1 MNNSL
6 GAPLTFFNRPITLF
20 ISALLLLCGAVGVRA
35 QSTEVESPTPVT
47 ANEIS
52 GTISARDIGDARLTR
67 FFYALTGTPGD
78 LIFTVESKNLD
89 GDIDIFAANGLR
101 PLAKV
106 SMYSGESSTRSS
118 KTIYLRRQEPLI
130 LRVEGRTPND
140 NPGTF
145 RIRFEG
151 SFEPLPV
158 VAASTETANPA
169 EGETSTAQPPS
180 RTAKKGRRVTS
191 VGGRIDEPEPEP
203 TTTTAETST
212 TEPVK
217 TPEQPP
223 APAEATASTTTTPE
237 STAEPSS
244 TKPTPTR
251 TTRGRRGRGRN
262 TPRPR
267 PTAPATT
274 STTATAATEATQ
286 PGGQPAAQPEAG
298 ARLIIETRD
307 GMRVERYMS
316 TVRRVTVENGQIVVT
331 MKNGKVE
338 RLSLTDVL
346 RMAIE
351 P

>member
-1 MNNSL
+1 MNNSI
-6 GAPLTFFNRPITLF
+6 GAPLARFNRSVTLF
-20 ISALLLLCGAVGVRA
+20 ISALLLLCVAVGVSA

-52 GTISARDIGDARLTR
+52 GTIAARDIGDSRLTR
-67 FFYALTGTPGD
+67 YFYTLTGTPGD

-89 GDIDIFAANGLR
+89 GDVDVFAANGLR

-106 SMYSGESSTRSS
+106 SMYSGESSTSAS

-151 SFEPLPV
+151 TFEPLPV
-158 VAASTETANPA
+158 VATTTETGGSS
-169 EGETSTAQPPS
+169 EGETSATQPPA

-203 TTTTAETST
+203 TTTSEASA
-212 TEPVK
+212 TEPAK
-217 TPEQPP
+217 TPEQPA
-223 APAEATASTTTTPE
+223 APAETSASTTTTPE
-237 STAEPSS
+237 STAEPST

-251 TTRGRRGRGRN
+251 PTRGRRGRGRN
-262 TPRPR
+262 TPRAK

-274 STTATAATEATQ
+274 PTDTTTSTDTTQ
-286 PGGQPAAQPEAG
+286 PEQPLAQPEAG
-298 ARLIIETRD
+298 PRLIIETRD

-316 TVRRVTVENGQIVVT
+316 AVRRVTVENGRVIVT